1 MGQKVEAVTGFLFFA
16 SKITLDGDCSHDI
29 KRRLLLWRKAVT
41 NLDSVLKS
49 RDITLPTKVHIVKS
63 MVCPVVMFGCGSWT
77 IKKAECQKNW
87 CFWTIVLE
95 KTLESPLNFKEIK
108 SVKSKG
114 NQSWIFIGR
123 TDDEVEVTILW
134 PPDVKSQLIGKDSD
148 AGKDWGQKW
157 VTQNEMV
164 G

>member
-49 RDITLPTKVHIVKS
+49 RDITLLTKVPIVKA
-63 MVCPVVMFGCGSWT
+63 MVSPVVMYRCESWT
-77 IKKAECQKNW
+77 IKKAEHRKTDAFKFW
-87 CFWTIVLE
+87 CWRRLL
-95 KTLESPLNFKEIK
+95 KSPLDCKEIK

-134 PPDVKSQLIGKDSD
+134 PPDVKSRLIGKDSD